1 MISWE
6 TCIKAGQ
13 MRQTPSVHVLNAA
26 ACERT
31 NLSFNVIENMML

>member
-1 MISWE
+1 MISWV

-13 MRQTPSVHVLNAA
+13 MRQTPSVNAA

-31 NLSFNVIENMML
+31 NLSFNVIENIML